1 MRRGGAPGLDGGC
14 RPWQEAIYRGREE
27 EVVKSTEDLFVGELV
42 TGVPPLESQ
51 LVPKMPG
58 DADGNDQ
65 GDHCG

>member
-1 MRRGGAPGLDGGC
+1 M
-14 RPWQEAIYRGREE
+14 QT
-27 EVVKSTEDLFVGELV
+27 TEDVFVGALV
-42 TGVPPLESQ
+42 TGVPEIASQ